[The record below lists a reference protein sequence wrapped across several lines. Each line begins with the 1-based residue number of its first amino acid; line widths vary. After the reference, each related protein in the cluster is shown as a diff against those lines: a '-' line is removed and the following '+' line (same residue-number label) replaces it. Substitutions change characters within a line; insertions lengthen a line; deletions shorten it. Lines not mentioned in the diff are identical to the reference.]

1 MNHRETF
8 YLFIRNTKSREFP
21 RSRKTIHEIVV
32 HLQLLPCDGPGGLCY
47 FEDPAVCIC
56 PRIRKFQWHMSEPKR
71 CIAVAQALLC
81 TDYLFRVECGEEKE
95 EETEYNF
102 TLKTKLELHA
112 NQG

>member
-1 MNHRETF
+1 
-8 YLFIRNTKSREFP
+8 
-21 RSRKTIHEIVV
+21 
-32 HLQLLPCDGPGGLCY
+32 
-47 FEDPAVCIC
+47 
-56 PRIRKFQWHMSEPKR
+56 MSEPKR